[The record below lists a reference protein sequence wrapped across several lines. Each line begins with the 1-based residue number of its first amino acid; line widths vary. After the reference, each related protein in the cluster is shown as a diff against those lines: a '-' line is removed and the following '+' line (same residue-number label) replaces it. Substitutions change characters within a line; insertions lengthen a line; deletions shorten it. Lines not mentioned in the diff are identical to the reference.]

1 MKIKAAMEQYQN
13 YLKQQKV
20 YRRRK
25 DNTERRYFIW
35 IRHLY
40 YSSVYRR
47 TRRNALPISPTDYL
61 EDYVD
66 LITSIEITAE
76 KSYKCQC
83 VLKVTNLK
91 LIIELKNDGNSD
103 PGVIE

>member
-1 MKIKAAMEQYQN
+1 ML
-13 YLKQQKV
+13 YL
-20 YRRRK
+20 
-25 DNTERRYFIW
+25 F
-35 IRHLY
+35 
-40 YSSVYRR
+40 
-47 TRRNALPISPTDYL
+47 LPPTDYL

-91 LIIELKNDGNSD
+91 LIIELKKMMVTLIRCN
-103 PGVIE
+103 